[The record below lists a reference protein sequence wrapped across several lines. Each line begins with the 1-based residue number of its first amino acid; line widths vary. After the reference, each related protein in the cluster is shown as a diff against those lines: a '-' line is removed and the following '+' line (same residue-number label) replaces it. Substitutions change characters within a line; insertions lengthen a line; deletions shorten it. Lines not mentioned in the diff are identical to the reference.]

1 MSCVHSYLILDLCSG
16 YEIHSIMIIVVWMVN
31 DPCYIHLILPKSSG
45 GTALVQEESSGVHSA
60 GYVQMD
66 KKMICGETWDLA
78 ASQVVCRELGWG
90 PPVEVAGYAK
100 EFLLGPLP
108 GSPCHVLK
116 ILHGRGW

>member
-1 MSCVHSYLILDLCSG
+1 M
-16 YEIHSIMIIVVWMVN
+16 
-31 DPCYIHLILPKSSG
+31 
-45 GTALVQEESSGVHSA
+45 QEESSGVHSA